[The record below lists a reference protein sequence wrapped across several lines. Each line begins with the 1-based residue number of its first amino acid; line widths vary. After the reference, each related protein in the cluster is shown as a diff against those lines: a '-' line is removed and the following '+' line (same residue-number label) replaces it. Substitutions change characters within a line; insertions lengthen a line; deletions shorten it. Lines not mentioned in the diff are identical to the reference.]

1 MVREE
6 NNGDIREKTTV
17 SRKKEKKRSENV
29 TSLKQRE
36 REREREGRKA
46 LNPDEFGAIG

>member
-36 REREREGRKA
+36 RERERGEKR
-46 LNPDEFGAIG
+46 